1 MGRANCAQDK
11 RVLVC
16 IRELAGFATA
26 RDLSYCFVLNLGVS
40 RLFAFPCLVMSAVRA
55 HASVLNF

>member
-40 RLFAFPCLVMSAVRA
+40 RLFAFPCHQGRRA